1 MNDKTKMLCL
11 IAFVLTASGCG
22 SGNGNG
28 EDTDLTDPLIS
39 SDGVISTNGATISGG
54 VATPVASVSSLQ
66 MDEFVDNP
74 LVTVIP
80 TELNGSTSTGLSTS
94 YIANP
99 LSN

>member
-1 MNDKTKMLCL
+1 MNAKTKMLCL
-11 IAFVLTASGCG
+11 IAIVLTASGCG
-22 SGNGNG
+22 SGNGNA
-28 EDTDLTDPLIS
+28 EDTDPLIS
-39 SDGVISTNGATISGG
+39 SDRVISTNGAIISGG

-80 TELNGSTSTGLSTS
+80 TELNGGTSTSLSTS

-99 LSN
+99 LAN